1 MEKMRL
7 TVKTALS
14 LTIIFALLF
23 FLIGSALVPV
33 YEIGHSCLHDSCPVC
48 ALISSLKDLLEIL
61 ETAFLAATIF
71 GAAGIF
77 SIRFCAKKAFSPCSL
92 FTPVA
97 LKVKISD

>member
-1 MEKMRL
+1 MRL

-14 LTIIFALLF
+14 LVIIFALLF
-23 FLIGSALVPV
+23 FLIDSALVPV
-33 YEIGHSCLHDSCPVC
+33 YEIGHSCLHESCPVC

-61 ETAFLAATIF
+61 ETAFLTVAVLC
-71 GAAGIF
+71 AAGIF
-77 SIRFCAKKAFSPCSL
+77 GVQVCARIAFSPCSL